1 MISASQPFFTY
12 CFGKMGRTL
21 ATARQTGFFEWF
33 HLVQTDQTPQKPGQ
47 LTRFRPSGE
56 KFRNL
61 CYLDV
66 LADSGGALV
75 QMELVLSRAFID
87 GRDRLFAQDLVKSF
101 LVAVLPD
108 ACQHLLEDHMG
119 EFTTPGAAGTMP
131 GFLVFAGKRDAWA
144 TQTGWSRLALNNVTF
159 NDQRMFAVRVCPNP
173 DAPNATRIDGNS
185 KRSLRRILG
194 LFGLTMALCACH
206 KPAANPELS
215 LKGSWDVTGGQITNC
230 GNAVPVSLEQL
241 SFVIQD
247 APLLNRSASSFD
259 LEKVNVTGTVTLT
272 LHMEGNRP
280 LTVASGLL
288 VGEIVNGPATGS
300 TGTRLQGYIL
310 SESQYGAWIA
320 KNKKSPPP
328 PDAGEVD
335 LEITGNAAQG
345 YTLNGEVRSNEACGK
360 FSHLDAVV
368 GDMTGHFGRS
378 VPAQWSAK
386 VALHKT

>member
-1 MISASQPFFTY
+1 MISASQPFYTY

-21 ATARQTGFFEWF
+21 ATARQTEFFQWF
-33 HLVQTDQTPQKPGQ
+33 HLTETEQIPQEPGQ

-66 LADSGGALV
+66 LADSGGAPV
-75 QMELVLSRAFID
+75 QMELVLSRVFID

-101 LVAVLPD
+101 LVTVLPD
-108 ACQHLLEDHMG
+108 ACQHLLGDLMR
-119 EFTTPGAAGTMP
+119 EFTTLGAPGRMP
-131 GFLVFAGKRDAWA
+131 GFLVFAGTRDAWA
-144 TQTGWSRLALNNVTF
+144 TQTGWSRLALSNVTL
-159 NDQRMFAVRVCPNP
+159 NDQRVFAVRVCPNP
-173 DAPNATRIDGNS
+173 EAPNATRVDGKS
-185 KRSLRRILG
+185 KRSLRKVLG
-194 LFGLTMALCACH
+194 LFGVTMALCACH

-215 LKGSWDVTGGQITNC
+215 LKGSWNAPGGQVTNC
-230 GNAVPVSLEQL
+230 GQAVPVSLERL

-247 APLLNRSASSFD
+247 APLLNRAESSFD
-259 LEKVNVTGTVTLT
+259 LEKANVTGTVTLT
-272 LHMEGNRP
+272 LHMEGGRP
-280 LTVASGLL
+280 VTVASGLL
-288 VGEIVNGPATGS
+288 VGEMVNGSATGS

-335 LEITGNAAQG
+335 LEITGNTAQG
-345 YTLNGEVRSNEACGK
+345 YTLTGEVRSSEACGK

-378 VPAQWSAK
+378 VSAEWSAK